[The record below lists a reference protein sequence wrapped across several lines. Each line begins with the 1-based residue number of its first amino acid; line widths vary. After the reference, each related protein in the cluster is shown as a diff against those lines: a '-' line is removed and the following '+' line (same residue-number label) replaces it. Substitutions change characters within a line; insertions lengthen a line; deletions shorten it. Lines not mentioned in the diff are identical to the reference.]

1 MANKIY
7 TALEKSMKKP
17 IYFLL
22 IACVF
27 LSSCNMPASGE
38 SSPNVATAAALTVE
52 AALSNNPNSNAQSPL
67 ASPTA
72 YSTSDLA
79 TQTASTSTENPL
91 ASFEDVTNCR
101 TGPGVNYERITQI
114 QPGLAVEIVG
124 FYPPNYWIVSTDAGS
139 CWVAGEFVTPS
150 GDYAA
155 VPTVTAPPTPEG
167 GAPENV
173 SLQKWDISCNYVTN
187 EAQVTIAWA
196 DQDDETGYRVIR
208 NDIVIAELSVNAIQF
223 QEVITLLSG
232 QSVGYSIIAF
242 NDAGQT
248 QSKTISLGC

>member
-1 MANKIY
+1 MKQSIY
-7 TALEKSMKKP
+7 
-17 IYFLL
+17 L
-22 IACVF
+22 ILSACVF
-27 LSSCNMPASGE
+27 LSSCNMP
-38 SSPNVATAAALTVE
+38 SSEAAPDVATAAALTVE
-52 AALSNNPNSNAQSPL
+52 AALANDPNSTDQTPL
-67 ASPTA
+67 ASPTVA
-72 YSTSDLA
+72 PASDLA
-79 TQTASTSTENPL
+79 TQTASTSSGNPL

-124 FYPPNYWIVSTDAGS
+124 FYPPNYWIVSTDAGP

-150 GDYAA
+150 GDYAT

-173 SLQKWDISCNYVTN
+173 SLQKWDIFCNYVTN
-187 EAQVTIAWA
+187 EAEITIAWA
-196 DQDDETGYRVIR
+196 DEEAETGYRVVR
-208 NDIVIAELSVNAIQF
+208 NDVVIVELSANTTQF

-232 QSVGYSIIAF
+232 QTVGYSIIAF

>member
-1 MANKIY
+1 
-7 TALEKSMKKP
+7 MKKP
-17 IYFLL
+17 IYLL
-22 IACVF
+22 LSVFVF
-27 LSSCNMPASGE
+27 LSSCNVPTSGE
-38 SSPNVATAAALTVE
+38 ASPDVATAAALTVE
-52 AALSNNPNSNAQSPL
+52 AALANNPNSAGQSPL
-67 ASPTA
+67 ASPTVDTTPGIA
-72 YSTSDLA
+72 IQTDSTSGG
-79 TQTASTSTENPL
+79 NPL

-124 FYPPNYWIVSTDAGS
+124 FYPPNYWVVSTDAGL

-155 VPTVTAPPTPEG
+155 VPTVTAPPTPKG

-173 SLQKWDISCNYVTN
+173 SLQKWDVFCNYVTN
-187 EAQVTIAWA
+187 EAEVSIAWA
-196 DQDDETGYRVIR
+196 DEDAETGYRVVR
-208 NDIVIAELSVNAIQF
+208 NDIVIVELSANAIQF

-232 QSVGYSIIAF
+232 QTVGYSIIAF

-248 QSKTISLGC
+248 QSKTITLGC

>member
-1 MANKIY
+1 
-7 TALEKSMKKP
+7 MKRP
-17 IYFLL
+17 IYLL
-22 IACVF
+22 LTACVF

-38 SSPNVATAAALTVE
+38 SSPDVATAAALTVE
-52 AALSNNPNSNAQSPL
+52 AALSNNPNSNGQSPL

-72 YSTSDLA
+72 DSESDLA
-79 TQTASTSTENPL
+79 TQTVSTSTGNPL

-124 FYPPNYWIVSTDAGS
+124 FYPPNYWIVSTDAGP

-150 GDYAA
+150 GDYAT

-187 EAQVTIAWA
+187 EAEVTIAWA
-196 DQDDETGYRVIR
+196 DKDDEIGYRVVR
-208 NDIVIAELSVNAIQF
+208 NDIVIAELSTNATQF

-232 QSVGYSIIAF
+232 QTAGYSIIAF
-242 NDAGQT
+242 NNAGQT

>member
-1 MANKIY
+1 
-7 TALEKSMKKP
+7 MKKL

-22 IACVF
+22 AASVF
-27 LSSCNMPASGE
+27 LSSCNIPTSGE
-38 SSPNVATAAALTVE
+38 TSPDVATAAAMTVE
-52 AALSNNPNSNAQSPL
+52 AALNNNPNSNGQSPL
-67 ASPTA
+67 ASPTTGSA
-72 YSTSDLA
+72 SDA
-79 TQTASTSTENPL
+79 PTQTASTGNPF

-124 FYPPNYWIVSTDAGS
+124 FYPPNYWIVSTNAGL

-155 VPTVTAPPTPEG
+155 VPTVTAPATPEG

-173 SLQKWDISCNYVTN
+173 SLQKWDIFCNYVTN
-187 EAQVTIAWA
+187 EADVSVAWA
-196 DQDDETGYRVIR
+196 DKDNETGYRVVR
-208 NDIVIAELSVNAIQF
+208 NDIVIAELAANTTEF
-223 QEVITLLSG
+223 KETITLLSG
-232 QSVGYSIIAF
+232 QTVGYSIIAF

-248 QSKTISLGC
+248 QSKTISMGC